1 MAVAGSDDY
10 APTTGAH
17 GASVRLLS
25 YRLPTA
31 TPQLTEHL
39 LLDGKPQQSAHCLG
53 EGELPSFCR
62 RRKPSDDDHKPSG
75 GRVDWASVRGTCTE
89 WIANPM
95 NIALVLWLLC
105 VGVSGGMFVL
115 LLLGLLDG
123 AFPAAADRNRWIE
136 INNQVLNALFTLMS
150 LYQHPALCHHLFLL
164 CRWRPADA
172 AELRAD
178 YCKDGA
184 AAAPRPGDRA
194 HIAVVVVLLHVTVVS
209 QYVLCGLYWGYT
221 RSTRPEILEDS
232 FFVLG
237 IVAPVAAAVYTVC
250 SPLGK
255 GDRCHELAACSGP
268 ASAASAAATKTT
280 QPTTP
285 IVGHVVVE
293 PEWAGGMFDCG
304 GDAAAATGC
313 LSLSCTFCVFGWN
326 MERVG
331 FGNACVHAV
340 TFALLCFAP
349 LWVFGVSALH
359 IHNVVIGDAVGSA
372 GVLLCV
378 GGLLYGGYWR
388 IQMRRRF
395 GLPGSAACC
404 GSKSL
409 TDYARWLFCWP
420 CALAQEVRTASMYH
434 VDGEVF
440 YLKVVEDDDDHADSG
455 QPLLGSKH
463 LDVFS
468 AADTVSVSQ
477 ASPANDHLV
486 VVHNETAMDP
496 PVQVVVVQVED
507 ECSVVRHGETSSS
520 SVSPSATASEEDDVS
535 SLEAK
540 SNREMLEDADRNMSS
555 DESWRVEKVKRLIN
569 MVTLVSLLIILYT
582 RGIIL

>member
-1 MAVAGSDDY
+1 MAVAGNNDDAP
-10 APTTGAH
+10 APTTG
-17 GASVRLLS
+17 
-25 YRLPTA
+25 A

-39 LLDGKPQQSAHCLG
+39 LADDKPQQGTHCLG
-53 EGELPSFCR
+53 EGELPYFWR
-62 RRKPSDDDHKPSG
+62 RQKPSDDGDDTPSG
-75 GRVDWASVRGTCTE
+75 GGGGGGRGRVDWASVRGTCKE
-89 WIANPM
+89 WITNPL

-194 HIAVVVVLLHVTVVS
+194 HMAVVVVLLHATVVS

-221 RSTRPEILEDS
+221 RTTRPELAEDS
-232 FFVLG
+232 FFVVG

-255 GDRCHELAACSGP
+255 GDRCNELSETT
-268 ASAASAAATKTT
+268 AAAAKSTQLTT
-280 QPTTP
+280 TTP
-285 IVGHVVVE
+285 IGHVVIE
-293 PEWAGGMFDCG
+293 PEWAGGMFDCSNG
-304 GDAAAATGC
+304 GEAAAATGC

-326 MERVG
+326 MERLG
-331 FGNACVHAV
+331 LGNACVHAV

-349 LWVFGVSALH
+349 IWVLGVSALH
-359 IHNVVIGDAVGSA
+359 IHNLVIGDAVGVA
-372 GVLLCV
+372 GVLLCAC
-378 GGLLYGGYWR
+378 GLLYGGYWR
-388 IQMRRRF
+388 IQMRTRF
-395 GLPGSAACC
+395 GLPGSTACC
-404 GSKSL
+404 GSMSL

-440 YLKVVEDDDDHADSG
+440 YSKVVVDDDDHHADSG
-455 QPLLGSKH
+455 QSLLAVSMRR
-463 LDVFS
+463 DVFS
-468 AADTVSVSQ
+468 ATDMVAVSS
-477 ASPANDHLV
+477 ASDHLV
-486 VVHNETAMDP
+486 VVHDETTMAP

-507 ECSVVRHGETSSS
+507 EGSVVRHGETSGS
-520 SVSPSATASEEDDVS
+520 SVSSAAASDEDDGS
-535 SLEAK
+535 LLEAK
-540 SNREMLEDADRNMSS
+540 SYREMLEDADRSMSS
-555 DESWRVEKVKRLIN
+555 DESWRGEKVKRLIN
-569 MVTLVSLLIILYT
+569 MVTVVSLLIFLYT
-582 RGIIL
+582 RGFLL

>member
-1 MAVAGSDDY
+1 MAVAGSDD
-10 APTTGAH
+10 APTTGGHH
-17 GASVRLLS
+17 GASVRLHS
-25 YRLPTA
+25 YRLPTPA
-31 TPQLTEHL
+31 LTEHL
-39 LLDGKPQQSAHCLG
+39 LLDGKPQRSAHCLG
-53 EGELPSFCR
+53 EGELPSVWR
-62 RRKPSDDDHKPSG
+62 RRKPSG
-75 GRVDWASVRGTCTE
+75 VDWASVRGTCTE

-164 CRWRPADA
+164 CRWRPADV

-178 YCKDGA
+178 YCKHGAAAAA

-221 RSTRPEILEDS
+221 RTTRPELAEDS

-255 GDRCHELAACSGP
+255 GDRCHELACSEQ
-268 ASAASAAATKTT
+268 ALSAATKMN
-280 QPTTP
+280 PTSS
-285 IVGHVVVE
+285 GHVVVE
-293 PEWAGGMFDCG
+293 PEWAGGMLDCG
-304 GDAAAATGC
+304 GEAAATGC

-326 MERVG
+326 MERLG

-359 IHNVVIGDAVGSA
+359 IHNVVIGDAVGAA

-440 YLKVVEDDDDHADSG
+440 YSKVVDDDDHVDSG
-455 QPLLGSKH
+455 QPLLAVSPKH
-463 LDVFS
+463 RDVFS
-468 AADTVSVSQ
+468 AADTVSVSH

-486 VVHNETAMDP
+486 VVHDETTMAP
-496 PVQVVVVQVED
+496 PLQVVVVQVED
-507 ECSVVRHGETSSS
+507 EGSVVRHGEASSS
-520 SVSPSATASEEDDVS
+520 SVSSSATATASEEDDVS
-535 SLEAK
+535 LLGAK
-540 SNREMLEDADRNMSS
+540 SNREMVEDVDHSMSS

-569 MVTLVSLLIILYT
+569 MVTLVSLLILLYT
-582 RGIIL
+582 RGIVL